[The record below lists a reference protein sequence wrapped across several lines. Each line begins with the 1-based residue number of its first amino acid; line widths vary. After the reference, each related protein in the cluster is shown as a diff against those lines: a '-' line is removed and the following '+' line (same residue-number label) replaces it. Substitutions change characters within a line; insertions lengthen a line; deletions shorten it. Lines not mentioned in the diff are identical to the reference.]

1 MTEREYN
8 RYLRKSRQ
16 KLLCFAE
23 MFVTRGALTPED
35 MVQEASI
42 KVWRQISQD
51 KTREIR
57 NLDAFIYVVLKN
69 VCLDFLKSK
78 NNNLNFVDSI
88 DENRRENNGEES
100 NEISGIKKQF
110 QRQNAVDPDI
120 VADRKE
126 KVSQIK
132 TIIDHLPKDQQIVVK
147 LRDIIGYEL
156 DEIAD
161 TLNMTQGN
169 VRTIL
174 SRGRK
179 AIRQQMFS
187 ETNI

>member
-8 RYLRKSRQ
+8 RYLKKTRK
-16 KLLCFAE
+16 KLLCFAG

-42 KVWRQISQD
+42 KVWRQISKD
-51 KTREIR
+51 TTHEIK
-57 NLDAFIYVVLKN
+57 NLDAFTYIVLKN

-78 NNNLNFVDSI
+78 NNNLNFLDSI
-88 DENRRENNGEES
+88 DEDRRENIGEKP
-100 NEISGIKKQF
+100 NEISSIKKQF
-110 QRQNAVDPDI
+110 QRQNSEDPDI
-120 VADRKE
+120 IAERKE
-126 KVSQIK
+126 EISQIK
-132 TIIDHLPKDQQIVVK
+132 TIIDRLPKDQQMVVK

-156 DEIAD
+156 EEIAD

-174 SRGRK
+174 SRARK
-179 AIRQQMFS
+179 AIREDFIK
-187 ETNI
+187 N